1 MISIIIPGEPVPQ
14 ARPRAARIGNGVR
27 FYNTPAVENYKKAV
41 QQYARL
47 AMRSRPPLTGALAL
61 EIKIF
66 RGIPKS
72 WSAAKKAAALR
83 GEIQPIQKPDLS
95 NYIKLLEDALNGIA
109 WEDDSQIVLYQDCS
123 KNFGATP
130 QVEIHIK
137 EVL

>member
-14 ARPRAARIGNGVR
+14 ARPRAARIGNSVR
-27 FYNTPAVENYKKAV
+27 FYNTFAVEAYKETV
-41 QQYARL
+41 QQCAIL
-47 AMRSRPPLTGALAL
+47 AMRGKPPLTGAVAL

-66 RGIPKS
+66 RSIPKS

-83 GEIQPIQKPDLS
+83 GEIKPTQKPDLS
-95 NYIKLLEDALNGIA
+95 NYIKLLEDALNGIV
-109 WEDDSQIVLYQDCS
+109 WKDDSQIVLYKDCS

-130 QVEIHIK
+130 QVEIHVK